1 MPMPTHYSGLPLL
14 WLGIDLRSMEI
25 NLFKVFMKLTKL
37 LFIAAILA
45 SSSMAIAAP
54 LISAKEAA
62 LPPAAGTLATRGISR
77 GPAIKLASPEAD
89 TPVTAPFDFKVNFEP
104 RGDAKIDPSSVK
116 VVYMKS
122 PFVDLTPRL
131 KNAISANGIDFAKAD
146 VPPGTHTIR
155 VTVKDSE
162 GRETNSVL
170 NLVVNK

>member
-1 MPMPTHYSGLPLL
+1 
-14 WLGIDLRSMEI
+14 
-25 NLFKVFMKLTKL
+25 MKLSHIL
-37 LFIAAILA
+37 LVVSLVVSAQASIAAT
-45 SSSMAIAAP
+45 

-62 LPPAAGTLATRGISR
+62 LPSAAGALATRGISR
-77 GPAIKLASPEAD
+77 GPGVKLASPEAD
-89 TPVTAPFDFKVNFEP
+89 TPVMSPFDFKVNFEP
-104 RGDAKIDPSSVK
+104 RGDAKIDSSSVK

-131 KNAISANGIDFAKAD
+131 KNAISANGIDFVKAD

-155 VTVKDSE
+155 VTVKDTE

>member
-1 MPMPTHYSGLPLL
+1 
-14 WLGIDLRSMEI
+14 
-25 NLFKVFMKLTKL
+25 MKLSQL
-37 LFIAAILA
+37 LLSAILLIT
-45 SSSMAIAAP
+45 SQLLIAAP
-54 LISAKEAA
+54 LITAKEAA

-89 TPVTAPFDFKVNFEP
+89 TPVATPFDFKVNFEP

-116 VVYMKS
+116 VVYMRS

-131 KNAISANGIDFAKAD
+131 KSAISANGIDLTKAD

>member
-1 MPMPTHYSGLPLL
+1 MGPFCGGWGS
-14 WLGIDLRSMEI
+14 
-25 NLFKVFMKLTKL
+25 
-37 LFIAAILA
+37 
-45 SSSMAIAAP
+45 

-62 LPPAAGTLATRGISR
+62 LPPAAGALATRGISR
-77 GPAIKLASPEAD
+77 GPAIKLASPAPD
-89 TPVTAPFDFKVNFEP
+89 TPVMAPFDFKVDFEA

-131 KNAISANGIDFAKAD
+131 KSAISANGIDFAKAD

-155 VTVKDSE
+155 VTVKDTE

>member
-1 MPMPTHYSGLPLL
+1 
-14 WLGIDLRSMEI
+14 
-25 NLFKVFMKLTKL
+25 MKLTKV
-37 LFIAAILA
+37 LFTTVIFVAAQLA
-45 SSSMAIAAP
+45 VAAP

-62 LPPAAGTLATRGISR
+62 LPPASGALATRGISR
-77 GPAIKLASPEAD
+77 GPAIKLTSPEAD
-89 TPVTAPFDFKVNFEP
+89 TPVVAPFDFKVTFES
-104 RGDAKIDPSSVK
+104 RGDAKIDPNSVK

-131 KNAISANGIDFAKAD
+131 KSAISANGIDFAKAD

>member
-1 MPMPTHYSGLPLL
+1 
-14 WLGIDLRSMEI
+14 
-25 NLFKVFMKLTKL
+25 MKLSHIL
-37 LFIAAILA
+37 LAASLLA
-45 SSSMAIAAP
+45 SSQWSVAAA

-62 LPPAAGTLATRGISR
+62 LPPAAGALATRGISR
-77 GPAIKLASPEAD
+77 GPGVKLASPEAD
-89 TPVTAPFDFKVNFEP
+89 TPVAAPFDFKVNFEP

-131 KNAISANGIDFAKAD
+131 KSAITANGIDFAKAD

-155 VTVKDSE
+155 VTVKDTE

>member
-1 MPMPTHYSGLPLL
+1 MKST
-14 WLGIDLRSMEI
+14 
-25 NLFKVFMKLTKL
+25 KV
-37 LFIAAILA
+37 ILA
-45 SSSMAIAAP
+45 SLVLTASQLAISAP

-89 TPVTAPFDFKVNFEP
+89 TPVTAPFDFRVHFEP
-104 RGDAKIDPSSVK
+104 RGDAKIDPNSVK

-131 KNAISANGIDFAKAD
+131 KNAISVNGIDFAKAD

-170 NLVVNK
+170 NLVVSK

>member
-1 MPMPTHYSGLPLL
+1 MKFTKVVLTSLL
-14 WLGIDLRSMEI
+14 L
-25 NLFKVFMKLTKL
+25 V
-37 LFIAAILA
+37 A
-45 SSSMAIAAP
+45 SQLAIAAP
-54 LISAKEAA
+54 LITAKEAA

-77 GPAIKLASPEAD
+77 GPAIKLTSPEAD
-89 TPVTAPFDFKVNFEP
+89 TPVVAPFDFKVSFEP
-104 RGDAKIDPSSVK
+104 RGDARIDTSSVK

>member
-1 MPMPTHYSGLPLL
+1 
-14 WLGIDLRSMEI
+14 
-25 NLFKVFMKLTKL
+25 MKLAKAL
-37 LFIAAILA
+37 LISSLMIATQVAI
-45 SSSMAIAAP
+45 SAP
-54 LISAKEAA
+54 LITSKEAA
-62 LPPAAGTLATRGISR
+62 LPQAAGTLATRGISR
-77 GPAIKLASPEAD
+77 GPAIKLTSPEAD
-89 TPVTAPFDFKVNFEP
+89 TPVAAPFDFKVNFEP

-131 KNAISANGIDFAKAD
+131 KNAISAGGIDFAKAE

>member
-1 MPMPTHYSGLPLL
+1 
-14 WLGIDLRSMEI
+14 
-25 NLFKVFMKLTKL
+25 MKLSHL
-37 LFIAAILA
+37 LLAASLIASAQVG
-45 SSSMAIAAP
+45 IAAP

-77 GPAIKLASPEAD
+77 GPAIKMTSPEAD
-89 TPVTAPFDFKVNFEP
+89 MPVMAPFDFKVTFEP
-104 RGDAKIDPSSVK
+104 RGDAKIDPGSVK

-131 KNAISANGIDFAKAD
+131 KSAISANGIDFAKAD

>member
-1 MPMPTHYSGLPLL
+1 
-14 WLGIDLRSMEI
+14 
-25 NLFKVFMKLTKL
+25 MKLSHL
-37 LFIAAILA
+37 LLTTSLLAASQWGVAA
-45 SSSMAIAAP
+45 S

-62 LPPAAGTLATRGISR
+62 LPPAAGALATRGISR

-89 TPVTAPFDFKVNFEP
+89 TPVAAPFDFKVNFEP

-131 KNAISANGIDFAKAD
+131 KSAISANGIDFAKAD

-155 VTVKDSE
+155 VTVKDTE

>member
-1 MPMPTHYSGLPLL
+1 
-14 WLGIDLRSMEI
+14 
-25 NLFKVFMKLTKL
+25 MKLIQLTL
-37 LFIAAILA
+37 AVALFATTQMTSAA
-45 SSSMAIAAP
+45 S
-54 LISAKEAA
+54 LISVKEAA

-89 TPVTAPFDFKVNFEP
+89 TPVIAPFDFKVTFEP

-131 KNAISANGIDFAKAD
+131 KSAISANGIDFAKAE
-146 VPPGTHTIR
+146 VPPGNHTIR

>member
-1 MPMPTHYSGLPLL
+1 
-14 WLGIDLRSMEI
+14 
-25 NLFKVFMKLTKL
+25 MKLTKV
-37 LFIAAILA
+37 LFATAIFAASQL
-45 SSSMAIAAP
+45 AIAAP

-62 LPPAAGTLATRGISR
+62 LPPASGALATRGISR
-77 GPAIKLASPEAD
+77 GPAVKLTSPEAD
-89 TPVTAPFDFKVNFEP
+89 TPVVAPFDFKVTFEP

-131 KNAISANGIDFAKAD
+131 KSAISANGIDFAKAE
-146 VPPGTHTIR
+146 VPPGNHTIR

>member
-1 MPMPTHYSGLPLL
+1 MKMSHLL
-14 WLGIDLRSMEI
+14 
-25 NLFKVFMKLTKL
+25 LTASL
-37 LFIAAILA
+37 LTASQWGVAA
-45 SSSMAIAAP
+45 S

-62 LPPAAGTLATRGISR
+62 LPPASGALATRGISR
-77 GPAIKLASPEAD
+77 GPAIKLTSPEAD
-89 TPVTAPFDFKVNFEP
+89 TPVAAPFDFKVNFEP

-131 KNAISANGIDFAKAD
+131 KSAISANGIDFAKAD

-155 VTVKDSE
+155 VTVKDTE